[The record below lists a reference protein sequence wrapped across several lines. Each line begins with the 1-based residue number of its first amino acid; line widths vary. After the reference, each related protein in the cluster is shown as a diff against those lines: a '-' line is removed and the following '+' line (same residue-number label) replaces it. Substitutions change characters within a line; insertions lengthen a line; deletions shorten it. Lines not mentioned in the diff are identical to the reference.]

1 MVIPP
6 GIEPGLPACR
16 AGVVPLDH
24 EPVSSSLSVDRRGVE
39 PRLSGCDPD
48 VVPLDQQPIKLSKQR
63 SVRESNP
70 IVRATKAACYRNTY
84 RPFND
89 PGWTRTIVSWV

>member
-1 MVIPP
+1 MDPP

-24 EPVSSSLSVDRRGVE
+24 EPVSSLSVDRRGVE

-48 VVPLDQQPIKLSKQR
+48 VVPLDQQPIFQK
-63 SVRESNP
+63 VRPGIEP
-70 IVRATKAACYRNTY
+70 EL
-84 RPFND
+84 RPYQGRVLPQHLQTMFAN
-89 PGWTRTIVSWV
+89 